1 MFRTIFVVLLF
12 LALPPLFAAPVFQT
26 LAEFERAGTIP
37 AGNLVAHPDGNYYGT
52 TVVGGRDD
60 YGTIYRMDPSGAV
73 TTLISFTGESGA
85 AKGAYPSG
93 GLTLAA
99 DGSLYG
105 TTTNGGTG
113 DLGTVF
119 KVTPAS
125 VFTSLLD
132 FTGIAGAKKGS
143 VPNPLFLHTDG
154 FFYGSTQAGGVNDFG
169 TVFKMTAAGALTTLA
184 ELSGTVAPKR
194 GSAPSGRLVVNG
206 TTIFGT
212 TQWGGTYDLGTVFS
226 LTAGGT
232 WTTLVTFSGMT
243 AEIGARRGSNPN
255 AGLTLLSGTLYGT
268 TETGG
273 VDDFG
278 TIFRVATN
286 GGSFTTMRDLTEP
299 TGAFPAAPLLSL
311 GDGFLYGSTTGG
323 GADDAGVF
331 FKIPAVSPYTYSVL
345 NTFTGESGAGPR
357 AELIEGIGGELL
369 GITEAGGPAGNG
381 TVFQVSTAGAR
392 TVLASF
398 TTPNGWHPIGS
409 PLAAANGVVIPLQQ
423 GGIEG
428 HGTSLHVATD
438 STVTLENSFS
448 KSTDSPAGGFLDA
461 LTQRLGLSENGAFF
475 SLTQSLP
482 PTIIGSLSSTTGHG
496 NGDLTDGGD
505 GYFYGASSFGGTDGT
520 VFRISPSGTPS
531 LVAAFSG
538 TNGTN
543 PAGPLALGLD
553 GNFYGTTENG
563 GNTGNGTIFKV
574 TSGGTLTTLVHFAA
588 TGPRNPTSGLIAS
601 TDGNFYGT
609 TKTGGSAGLG
619 TLFRMTPLGVLT
631 VLVEFTGP
639 NGARPARLLAACDGT
654 IYGATEEG
662 GTSGYGTLFRVK
674 PAALFEHL
682 FAFSGVTGSV
692 RGKSPLGHLSISGG
706 VIHGIT
712 PQGGIGG
719 GGTAFRIIGTGPHTA
734 TRPAN
739 RLNTSTLELSATVQN
754 GGEFTT
760 TVFDYGPTP
769 SLGLTTAPANAAG
782 ATYVDEIYSAQITP
796 PPPGQT
802 VHFRARATNAS
813 GLSQN
818 TILTYTSPTPAAQW
832 KLDNLGDAEAPDLD
846 DPDNDGIATIL
857 EYALMMN
864 PSESNTA
871 PPPSRIIYPE
881 GPRLSLFITRDPQRN
896 DITIEAQAA
905 PTAAGPWTTVA
916 SSINGS
922 SFNGPGYV
930 AGEIPGNTVRT
941 AQIKDSAAS
950 SSEQRRFM
958 RIKVVH

>member
-1 MFRTIFVVLLF
+1 MFRTILIILLVLT
-12 LALPPLFAAPVFQT
+12 LPPLFAAPVFQT

-37 AGNLVAHPDGNYYGT
+37 TGGLVVHPDGNYYGT
-52 TVVGGRDD
+52 TVIGGRDD
-60 YGTIYRMDPSGAV
+60 YGTIFRMDPTGAV

-85 AKGAYPSG
+85 SKGTYPSG
-93 GLTLAA
+93 GLTLAT

-105 TTTNGGTG
+105 TTTNGGAD

-119 KVTPAS
+119 KVTAAG
-125 VFTSLLD
+125 VFTNLLD

-154 FFYGSTQAGGVNDFG
+154 FFYGSTQAGGVNDLG
-169 TVFKMTAAGALTTLA
+169 TVFRMTAAGTLTTLA
-184 ELSGTVAPKR
+184 ELSGTVSPKK
-194 GSAPSGRLVVNG
+194 GTAPSGRVVVSG

-226 LTAGGT
+226 LTASGT
-232 WTTLVTFSGMT
+232 WTPLVTFSGMT
-243 AEIGARRGSNPN
+243 AESNARRGSSPN
-255 AGLTLLSGTLYGT
+255 SGLTLLGGTLYGT

-273 VDDFG
+273 ADDFG
-278 TIFRVATN
+278 TIFRITTSGNA
-286 GGSFTTMRDLTEP
+286 FETMRDLTEP
-299 TGAFPAAPLLSL
+299 TGAFPAAPLLAL
-311 GDGFLYGSTTGG
+311 GNGFLYGSTTGG
-323 GADDAGVF
+323 GADDVGVI
-331 FKIPAVSPYTYSVL
+331 FKIPTASPYTYSVL
-345 NTFTGESGAGPR
+345 NTFTEESGAGPR
-357 AELIEGIGGELL
+357 AELIAGIGGNLI
-369 GITEAGGPAGNG
+369 GITEAGGPADNG

-398 TTPNGWHPIGS
+398 TTPNGWRPIGS
-409 PLAAANGVVIPLQQ
+409 PLAAANGIVIPLRQ
-423 GGIEG
+423 GGTEG
-428 HGTSLHVATD
+428 HGTSLHVDADT
-438 STVTLENSFS
+438 TVTLENSFGE
-448 KSTDSPAGGFLDA
+448 STNAPAGGFLDV
-461 LTQRLGLSENGAFF
+461 LGQRLGLSENGKFF
-475 SLTQSLP
+475 SLTPSSA
-482 PTIIGSLSSTTGHG
+482 PTIIGSLTSATGYG
-496 NGDLTDGGD
+496 NGDLINGGD
-505 GYFYGASSFGGTDGT
+505 GYFYGVSSFGGTDGT
-520 VFRISPSGTPS
+520 VFRVSPSGTPS

-543 PAGPLALGLD
+543 PSGPLAHGSD
-553 GNFYGTTENG
+553 SNFYGTTENG

-574 TSGGTLTTLVHFAA
+574 TPSGTLTTLVHFAA
-588 TGPRNPTSGLIAS
+588 SGPRNPTSGLVAS
-601 TDGNFYGT
+601 ADGNFYGT
-609 TKTGGSAGLG
+609 TKAGGTAGLG
-619 TLFRMTPLGVLT
+619 TFYRITPSGVLT
-631 VLVEFTGP
+631 VLVDFTGP
-639 NGARPARLLAACDGT
+639 NGSRPSRLLAACDGT

-662 GTSGYGTLFRVK
+662 GTNGYGTLFRVK
-674 PAALFEHL
+674 PSAIFEHL
-682 FAFSGVTGSV
+682 FAFSGVIGNV
-692 RGKSPLGHLSISGG
+692 RGKSPFGHLSISSGT
-706 VIHGIT
+706 IHGVT

-739 RLNTSTLELSATVQN
+739 RLTTTALELIATVQH

-769 SLGLTTAPANAAG
+769 ALGLTTSTSPAG

-802 VHFRARATNAS
+802 VHFRARATNIS
-813 GLSQN
+813 GLSQGI
-818 TILTYTSPTPAAQW
+818 ILTYTSPTPATQW
-832 KLDNLGDAEAPDLD
+832 KLDNLGDAEAPDLG

-857 EYALMMN
+857 EYALVMN
-864 PSESNTA
+864 PSESNTT

-905 PTAAGPWTTVA
+905 PTAAGPWMTIA

-922 SFNGPGYV
+922 PFNGPGYV

-941 AQIKDSAAS
+941 VQIKDSGAS
-950 SSEQRRFM
+950 SSEQSRFM